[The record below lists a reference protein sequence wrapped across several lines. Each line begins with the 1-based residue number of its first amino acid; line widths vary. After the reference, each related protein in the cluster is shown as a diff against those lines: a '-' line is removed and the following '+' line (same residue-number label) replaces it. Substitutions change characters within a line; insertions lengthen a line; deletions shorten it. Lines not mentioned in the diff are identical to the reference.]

1 MSKYR
6 KCYSNEAL
14 VRKIPKGILKY
25 SCRNALIKNYQ
36 SFFFF
41 LFYDMLVKSVN
52 RENLMRHNIND
63 VVMLQVYY
71 IDEKDNRK

>member
-41 LFYDMLVKSVN
+41 FILRYTCEICEPRKF
-52 RENLMRHNIND
+52 
-63 VVMLQVYY
+63 
-71 IDEKDNRK
+71 DETQYQWCRYVIGILYRWKR